1 MKAVIKISG
10 QQYVVAK
17 GDEIVVDRVE
27 GGKNLQFE
35 PLLVFDDKKTHVGQP
50 TVKGGKVTA
59 EVIDGETKGPKV
71 KIVKFQAKKR
81 VKKITGH
88 RQPQSK
94 IKIKTISVK

>member
-1 MKAVIKISG
+1 MKAVIKLSG

-17 GDEIVVDRVE
+17 GDEVVVDRID

-35 PLLVFDDKKTHVGQP
+35 PLLIFDDKKAHVGQP

-59 EVIDGETKGPKV
+59 EVVEAESKGPKV

-94 IKIKTISVK
+94 IRIKTISVK